1 MLGEPGEMMV
11 PCGVF
16 LEKFKFFYFSKHRM
30 SGEFN
35 KVLLGS

>member
-1 MLGEPGEMMV
+1 MLGEPGEMTV
-11 PCGVF
+11 PCGIF
-16 LEKFKFFYFSKHRM
+16 LEKFRFFSFSKYRM

>member
-16 LEKFKFFYFSKHRM
+16 LEKFKFYFSKHRM

>member
-1 MLGEPGEMMV
+1 MLGEPGEMTV
-11 PCGVF
+11 PCGIF
-16 LEKFKFFYFSKHRM
+16 LEKFRLFLSKYRM